1 MNDAL
6 FNERF
11 TAYSALAESYLAER
25 VKLTGP
31 VGEAMEYSLSSGGK
45 RIRPVLSLAVCDML
59 CGEPERALPYAC
71 AVELIHTYSLIHDDL
86 PCMDDDDF
94 RRGKP
99 SCHVAFGEA
108 VALLAGDGLL
118 TKAFSVAADGGNAEA
133 IRVISENAFKMVLG
147 QGDEFVNADKDIS
160 VDNILEIY
168 AGKTSAL
175 LVAAAE
181 CGGIAAEADASALER
196 IRMFAQ
202 RLGLAFQVRDDL
214 LDAENEDC
222 PLVVKLGTAGAEAL
236 AEKLSCEAAE
246 ALAGFDNNDF
256 LLTLTEKLLHRNR

>member
-6 FNERF
+6 FNEKYSV
-11 TAYSALAESYLAER
+11 YSALAESYLAER
-25 VKLTGP
+25 VKPAGP
-31 VGEAMEYSLSSGGK
+31 VGEAMGYSLSSGGK
-45 RIRPVLSLAVCDML
+45 RVRPVLSLAVCDML

-86 PCMDDDDF
+86 PCMDDDDV

-118 TKAFSVAADGGNAEA
+118 TMAFSVAADGGNAEA

-147 QGDEFVNADKDIS
+147 QGDELVNADKDIT
-160 VDNILEIY
+160 VDNMLDIY

-181 CGGIAAEADASALER
+181 CGGIAAGASEYELER
-196 IRMFAQ
+196 IRAFAQ

-214 LDAENEDC
+214 LDAESGERS
-222 PLVVKLGTAGAEAL
+222 LVAKLGTGGAEAL
-236 AEKLSCEAAE
+236 AEKLSGEAAG

-256 LLTLTEKLLHRNR
+256 LLTLTDKLLHRNR

>member
-1 MNDAL
+1 MIEDVLKKFAEKFNADLEKQMNELRGGTLVA
-6 FNERF
+6 
-11 TAYSALAESYLAER
+11 
-25 VKLTGP
+25 
-31 VGEAMEYSLSSGGK
+31 AMRYAMLGGGK
-45 RIRPVLSLAVCDML
+45 RLRPFLLLLAAEMGGLTYDDVFPLMF
-59 CGEPERALPYAC
+59 GI
-71 AVELIHTYSLIHDDL
+71 ELVHTYSLVHDDL

-147 QGDEFVNADKDIS
+147 QGDEFVNADKDIT

-175 LVAAAE
+175 LVAAVE
-181 CGGIAAEADASALER
+181 CGGIAAGADASALER
-196 IRMFAQ
+196 IRTFAQ

-214 LDAENEDC
+214 LDAEKEDC
-222 PLVVKLGTAGAEAL
+222 PLVAKLGIAGAEAL
-236 AEKLSCEAAE
+236 AEKLSGEAAG
-246 ALAGFDNNDF
+246 ALAGLNNNEF